1 MDQTPGSKEMNE
13 HFEREILLRLGYLEH
28 LVEGILHLLQHK
40 PVVYTAILTQE
51 DTMAIGNI
59 NAGSTGTFAAT
70 LLENGAPLTTPPT
83 TPTVW
88 TYSCSDS
95 TVTITPS
102 ADTTSAVYS
111 VPANDTGTSFQAS
124 ASAVA
129 PDGTTVTAPPLTV
142 TLTPGTTAAV
152 FSASIAQTA

>member
-1 MDQTPGSKEMNE
+1 MSQR
-13 HFEREILLRLGYLEH
+13 HFEEEVLRLLREDH
-28 LVEGILHLLQHK
+28 NRIVEIEKLLKKK
-40 PVVYTAILTQE
+40 PVVYTAILR

-70 LLENGAPLTTPPT
+70 LLENGAPLTTPPA

-88 TYSCSDS
+88 TYSCSDP

-111 VPANDTGTSFQAS
+111 VPSNDTGTSFQAA

-129 PDGTTVTAPPLTV
+129 PDGTTVTTPPLTV
-142 TLTPGTTAAV
+142 TLTPGTTTAV
-152 FSASIAQTA
+152 FSAVLNQTA

>member
-1 MDQTPGSKEMNE
+1 MV
-13 HFEREILLRLGYLEH
+13 FREEDEITLAWKAGGRE
-28 LVEGILHLLQHK
+28 
-40 PVVYTAILTQE
+40 YTAKSFVVEYDPERLVISGWRGFE
-51 DTMAIGNI
+51 KDVGNI

-70 LLENGAPLTTPPT
+70 LLQNGAPLTTPPV
-83 TPTVW
+83 PATVW

-95 TVTITPS
+95 SVTIAPS

-111 VPANDTGTSFQAS
+111 VPSNDTGTSFQAA

-129 PDGTTVTAPPLTV
+129 PDGTTVTTPPLTV
-142 TLTPGTTAAV
+142 TLTPGTTSTV

>member
-1 MDQTPGSKEMNE
+1 MTDHFHEQRFE
-13 HFEREILLRLGYLEH
+13 HEIRRRLEHIDREIERILRLLEPH
-28 LVEGILHLLQHK
+28 
-40 PVVYTAILTQE
+40 VVYTAVLTFE
-51 DTMAIGNI
+51 DPMAIGNI

-70 LLENGAPLTTPPT
+70 LLSSTGGSAPAPVTPQPT
-83 TPTVW
+83 LSW

-111 VPANDTGTSFQAS
+111 VPSNDTGTSLQAA
-124 ASAVA
+124 ASTTA
-129 PDGTTVTAPPLTV
+129 PDGTTVTTPPLTV
-142 TLTPGTTAAV
+142 TLTPGQTSVT